1 MTIKIKSVR
10 EKTKQHHCTICDKS
24 YLASQ
29 HLTTRHIKSVHKKIK
44 NYQCN
49 ICEKSFATFSTLKD
63 HIIVHEGQ
71 KNHKCNMST
80 IFYI

>member
-1 MTIKIKSVR
+1 MTIKIKSVH
-10 EKTKQHHCTICDKS
+10 EKTKRHHCTLCDKS
-24 YLASQ
+24 YVASQ
-29 HLTTRHIKSVHKKIK
+29 HLTRHIKSAHKKIK

-71 KNHKCNMST
+71 KKKS
-80 IFYI
+80 